1 MKITNLYQIYQH
13 FQSLRL
19 HFVGSMAGVS
29 WISTAVSMWQTLA
42 YACAFTI
49 PICNVQLTVVILYFR
64 FAAWEL
70 FESYS
75 LCYNCCNACVFLL
88 GFYEA

>member
-1 MKITNLYQIYQH
+1 MKIMNLYQIYQH
-13 FQSLRL
+13 FQSLFL

-49 PICNVQLTVVILYFR
+49 PICNVQLTVVIFYDLQHGNFK
-64 FAAWEL
+64 
-70 FESYS
+70 SYNIVVNNQEIERCH
-75 LCYNCCNACVFLL
+75 LP
-88 GFYEA
+88 